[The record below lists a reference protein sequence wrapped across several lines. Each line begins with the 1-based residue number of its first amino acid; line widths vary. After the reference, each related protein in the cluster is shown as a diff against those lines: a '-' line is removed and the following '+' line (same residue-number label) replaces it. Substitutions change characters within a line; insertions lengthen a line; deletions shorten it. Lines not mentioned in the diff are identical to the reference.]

1 MISSFPVKQL
11 IFNMNSKQ
19 IVAMSRSSSRQPRI
33 YPDRSDAS
41 DDPPPSPSLFLPSP
55 PKNGRQLHLASILLS
70 LLHSILT
77 QSLHIWKL
85 TRFASGIATILT
97 KLHLYINSSFSNL
110 CCFIFTFTLTV
121 QSIAIILKMAEKLC
135 LQWNDFKDNVNSA
148 FVNLRDDR
156 DFSDVTLA
164 CEDGQQVEAHK
175 VILAASS
182 PFFQKLLRQN
192 KHPHPLIYMRGIKSE
207 NLSAIV
213 DFLYYGE
220 ANVFQENLDSFL
232 AIAEELQL
240 RGLMG
245 RSDTDQRVNPDTD
258 IKPPSKESESLPRI
272 AAKHNVTKKRPT
284 SQIIEADQ
292 TVALPSW
299 VGLEGLEE
307 RVISMME
314 KSRQHFDNGKQ
325 PAYICKVCGKEA
337 RIKDMK
343 DHIEANHLEG
353 LAIPC
358 NFCEKT
364 FRSRDSLRKHM
375 RKHKVD
381 L

>member
-11 IFNMNSKQ
+11 IFNMNPKQ
-19 IVAMSRSSSRQPRI
+19 IAAMSRSSSRQPRI

-97 KLHLYINSSFSNL
+97 KLHLSHKLSIQI
-110 CCFIFTFTLTV
+110 CIFTFTLTV
-121 QSIAIILKMAEKLC
+121 QRIAIILKMAEKLC

-192 KHPHPLIYMRGIKSE
+192 KHPRPLIYMRGIKSK
-207 NLSAIV
+207 N
-213 DFLYYGE
+213 
-220 ANVFQENLDSFL
+220 FQQLLTFFSFTMEKQTFSNR
-232 AIAEELQL
+232 IWI
-240 RGLMG
+240 
-245 RSDTDQRVNPDTD
+245 P
-258 IKPPSKESESLPRI
+258 SLPLL
-272 AAKHNVTKKRPT
+272 KN
-284 SQIIEADQ
+284 S
-292 TVALPSW
+292 
-299 VGLEGLEE
+299 
-307 RVISMME
+307 
-314 KSRQHFDNGKQ
+314 N
-325 PAYICKVCGKEA
+325 
-337 RIKDMK
+337 
-343 DHIEANHLEG
+343 
-353 LAIPC
+353 
-358 NFCEKT
+358 
-364 FRSRDSLRKHM
+364 
-375 RKHKVD
+375 
-381 L
+381 